1 MGNLVDETNS
11 EIAKSDFF
19 RNMLLRDSITGE
31 IGGYLDILGIPIS
44 VENNKGKIDP
54 LSSIEYRVNTSSN
67 DYHGTAQNSP
77 PDFLSGEHLPAHMRY
92 LLKNKGDKEINPYH
106 L

>member
-1 MGNLVDETNS
+1 MGNLGDKTNS

-19 RNMLLRDSITGE
+19 RNMLMRDPITGE
-31 IGGYLDILGIPIS
+31 IGGHLDIVDIPFS

-54 LSSIEYRVNTSSN
+54 LSSIEYRVIPSN
-67 DYHGTAQNSP
+67 KENNGTVSKMP
-77 PDFLSGEHLPAHMRY
+77 SDFLSGEQLPAHMRY
-92 LLKNKGDKEINPYH
+92 MLENKGNTEINPYY